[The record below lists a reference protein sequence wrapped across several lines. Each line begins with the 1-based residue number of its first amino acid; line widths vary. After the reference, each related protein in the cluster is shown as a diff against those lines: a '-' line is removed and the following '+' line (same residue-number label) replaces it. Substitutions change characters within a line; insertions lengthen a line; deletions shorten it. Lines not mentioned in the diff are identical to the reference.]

1 MMNPWTLFF
10 LAIKDLTK
18 DLRVLALVLLAVGSG
33 AMAIIPLSGLMLGFR
48 NYLSETTIDVSTG
61 HIILTPGEDEK
72 YIKRADSIKKN
83 IENFHGVEGVS
94 IRLIDNVLAIKYKE
108 DRSVILTAIDASSE
122 AKTTTLHS
130 KVISGDFLDNR
141 RRDDVIIGSELAQD
155 LRARVGDD
163 IFIQFSNAQKMKF
176 RIKGIYSSGFR
187 ELDNGIYM
195 NLKEFQKRMNI
206 INRASQITIRLN
218 DPSLAENLAKRI
230 IQWKIKAKVE
240 TWKDRLKFVER
251 LQQNYRII
259 QTIVIF
265 LSLTAAGLA
274 TAVLIYTNIQ
284 HKIRSIGILKAIGT
298 RNSGVLRLFI
308 LEGLMIGFSGAIMGD
323 VLGSLICNY
332 LSSHPL
338 QVRTGATSN
347 LITTNFS
354 LSLLILPTIIAVS
367 ITLIASLYPAW
378 RAARINIIEAIWHG

>member
-1 MMNPWTLFF
+1 MKLRTFLF

-18 DLRVLALVLLAVGSG
+18 DLTVLALVLLAVGSG
-33 AMAIIPLSGLMLGFR
+33 ATAIIPLSGLMLGFR
-48 NYLSETTIDVSTG
+48 NYLSETTVDVSTG
-61 HIILTPGEDEK
+61 HVILTPEEDDK
-72 YIKRADSIKKN
+72 YIKRANFIKKR
-83 IENFHGVEGVS
+83 IDSFHGVEGVS
-94 IRLIDNVLAIKYKE
+94 TRLTDNVLVIKDKE
-108 DRSVILTAIDASSE
+108 DRSVILTAIDAGSE
-122 AKTTTLHS
+122 AKTTTLHN
-130 KVISGDFLDNR
+130 KVISGDFLDNSS
-141 RRDDVIIGSELAQD
+141 RDDIIMGSELVQD
-155 LRARVGDD
+155 LKVRVGDNV
-163 IFIQFSNAQKMKF
+163 FIQFSNAQKMKF

-195 NLKEFQKRMNI
+195 NLKEFQKRMNVV
-206 INRASQITIRLN
+206 NRASQITVRLD
-218 DPSLAENLAKRI
+218 DPSLADNLASRI
-230 IQWKIKAKVE
+230 DQWHIKAKVE

-259 QTIVIF
+259 QTIVVF

-308 LEGLMIGFSGAIMGD
+308 LEGLMIGLSGAILGD

-338 QVRTGATSN
+338 QVRTSATSN

-354 LSLLILPTIIAVS
+354 LSLLILPTIIAICV
-367 ITLIASLYPAW
+367 TFFASLYPAW
-378 RAARINIIEAIWHG
+378 RAAKTNIIEAIWHG